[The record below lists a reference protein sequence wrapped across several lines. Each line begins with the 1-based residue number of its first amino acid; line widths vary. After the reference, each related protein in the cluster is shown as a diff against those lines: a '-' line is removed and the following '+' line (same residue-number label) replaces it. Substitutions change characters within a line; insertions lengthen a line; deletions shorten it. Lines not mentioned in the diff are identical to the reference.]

1 MKKFLAVA
9 LVMML
14 SLALFANGTQEGGAA
29 SGFTPTKDV
38 EWTCTSKP
46 GGGSDIF
53 TQQIKDALKTQGIT
67 DANVVISYV
76 TDGGGE
82 VGRLQVAMTGKNK
95 ADYTLLTFNSG
106 DLMPMVKNTDNRI
119 ENFTPLAVMAVDKQL
134 LFIGENAKYK
144 TWQEVLDA
152 IKAGKKVVI
161 AGSKGDDIETYNK
174 LIAELGVSEAQ
185 LSYITN
191 DSTSGAIT
199 SLLGGHVDLC
209 MSKPAAAA
217 QYVEAGKMK
226 AVLALSE
233 TRFTAPSLKDAPTLS
248 EFGYNN
254 VEVPVWR
261 GVVGP
266 KAMSEEAAAFWSECL
281 RQVSESQV
289 WQENYIAKNGLVSEF
304 KDYKAAKEYMTQYQS
319 DYLKSLG
326 K

>member
-161 AGSKGDDIETYNK
+161 AGSKGDDID
-174 LIAELGVSEAQ
+174 I
-185 LSYITN
+185 
-191 DSTSGAIT
+191 
-199 SLLGGHVDLC
+199 
-209 MSKPAAAA
+209 
-217 QYVEAGKMK
+217 
-226 AVLALSE
+226 
-233 TRFTAPSLKDAPTLS
+233 
-248 EFGYNN
+248 
-254 VEVPVWR
+254 
-261 GVVGP
+261 
-266 KAMSEEAAAFWSECL
+266 
-281 RQVSESQV
+281 
-289 WQENYIAKNGLVSEF
+289 
-304 KDYKAAKEYMTQYQS
+304 
-319 DYLKSLG
+319 
-326 K
+326 

>member
-226 AVLALSE
+226 AILALSE
-233 TRFTAPSLKDAPTLS
+233 SRFTAPSLKDAPTLS
-248 EFGYNN
+248 EF
-254 VEVPVWR
+254 
-261 GVVGP
+261 VVGP

-304 KDYKAAKEYMTQYQS
+304 KDYKAAKEYMTQYQA